1 MTTKIEV
8 LEKLGATITAVTVSY
23 DRKVSDGDYGSISGF
38 FSMTTELESDA
49 NAEQVASALFEIVR
63 ESAEANLAPAFKAVA
78 GTSRFP
84 ANKPAMDTSQDATFP
99 PDHSDLA
106 DGQDAIPAHDG
117 SVKSIRFTVE
127 GHDGGKVKL
136 SFFAEGRK
144 WADITRVCTVD
155 TAISMMQPTAKNG
168 KQWTQNHFE
177 PGKDYALGCTVYYAL
192 SDKKNSKGNPYKD
205 IVAVR

>member
-23 DRKVSDGDYGSISGF
+23 DRKVSDGDYGSVGGF
-38 FSMTTELESDA
+38 FSMTTELGPDA
-49 NAEQVASALFEIVR
+49 NAEQVARALFEIVR
-63 ESAEANLAPAFKAVA
+63 ESAEANLAPAFQAIA
-78 GTSRFP
+78 GKSGFP
-84 ANKPAMDTSQDATFP
+84 ANKPDY
-99 PDHSDLA
+99 SDPT
-106 DGQDAIPAHDG
+106 DDQEAIPTHDG

-136 SFFAEGRK
+136 SFFAESRK
-144 WADITRVCTVD
+144 WADITRVCTVG
-155 TAISMMQPTAKNG
+155 TAISMMQPTAPNG
-168 KQWTQNHFE
+168 GQWAQSHFE
-177 PGKDYALGCTVYYAL
+177 PGKSYTLGCTVYFVL